1 MCWNESVS
9 LNTFIFGTFAVA
21 FAHYNNIIPFWEAI
35 GIMSFV
41 SMQLIE
47 YFTWRNLKNKDINSL
62 LSKLGLGLVF
72 IQPLLVNTYL
82 LPQNMVYIFVGLYAS
97 FVALTFTVFYPI
109 QDINFSMQK
118 AANGHLAW
126 NWLKIPTFLFIIWL
140 CFLIWP
146 LQYSNYYIRFILT
159 VASAGVIYYL
169 YKSSNT
175 WGSMWCWIVNAISFI
190 LIAKV
195 FAKELC
201 Y

>member
-9 LNTFIFGTFAVA
+9 LNTFVFGAFAVA
-21 FAHYNNIIPFWEAI
+21 FALFNKIISVWEAI
-35 GIMSFV
+35 GIMSFF

-47 YFTWRNLKNKDINSL
+47 YFTWRHLKNKDINSL

-82 LPQNMVYIFVGLYAS
+82 LPQNMLYIFLGLYAT
-97 FVALTFTVFYPI
+97 FIALTFTVFYPI
-109 QDINFSMQK
+109 QDIDFTMHK

-126 NWLKIPTFLFIIWL
+126 DWLKIPTFVFIIWV
-140 CFLIWP
+140 CFLTWP
-146 LQYSNYYIRFILT
+146 LIYSTYYLRIILT
-159 VASAGVIYYL
+159 LASAGVIYYL
-169 YKSSNT
+169 YKSTDT
-175 WGSMWCWIVNAISFI
+175 WGSMWCWIVNAISLY

-195 FAKELC
+195 FSKELC

>member
-9 LNTFIFGTFAVA
+9 LNTFIFGAFAVA
-21 FAHYNNIIPFWEAI
+21 FALYNKIIPVWEAI

-47 YFTWRNLKNKDINSL
+47 YFTWQNLKNKDINSL

-72 IQPLLVNTYL
+72 IQPLLMNTYL
-82 LPQNMVYIFVGLYAS
+82 LPQNMLYIFLGLYAI
-97 FVALTFTVFYPI
+97 FIALTFTVFYPLK
-109 QDINFSMQK
+109 DIDFSMEK

-126 NWLKIPTFLFIIWL
+126 NWLKFPAFVLIIWL
-140 CFLIWP
+140 CFFTLPLI
-146 LQYSNYYIRFILT
+146 YSTYYFRFIITL
-159 VASAGVIYYL
+159 ASAGVVYYL
-169 YKSSNT
+169 YKSTDT
-175 WGSMWCWIVNAISFI
+175 WGSMWCWIVNALSLY

-195 FAKELC
+195 FSKELC

>member
-9 LNTFIFGTFAVA
+9 LNTFIFGAFAVA
-21 FAHYNNIIPFWEAI
+21 FALFNKIISVWEAI

-47 YFTWRNLKNKDINSL
+47 YFTWRHLKNKDINSL

-82 LPQNMVYIFVGLYAS
+82 LPQNLLYIFLGLYAM
-97 FVALTFTVFYPI
+97 FIALTFTVFYPI
-109 QDINFSMQK
+109 QDIDFAMHK

-126 NWLKIPTFLFIIWL
+126 DWLKFPTFVLIIWL
-140 CFLIWP
+140 CFFTWP
-146 LQYSNYYIRFILT
+146 LLHSSYYFRFIITL
-159 VASAGVIYYL
+159 ASAGVIYYL
-169 YKSSNT
+169 YKSTET
-175 WGSMWCWIVNAISFI
+175 WGSMWCWIVNALSLY
-190 LIAKV
+190 LITKV
-195 FAKELC
+195 FSKELC